1 MLNFGIRYV
10 PMYIHRILLYV
21 LKIFSTYVLKVC
33 DIRLKIAP
41 KSGTEG
47 RSCKKNYE

>member
-33 DIRLKIAP
+33 DIL
-41 KSGTEG
+41 TFEN
-47 RSCKKNYE
+47 CTKK